1 MREIKLYQ
9 KFHIS
14 HKQYSEVRHSRI
26 KELVENRREPF
37 DKELVRAWY
46 EKYTGGQDEKKW

>member
-1 MREIKLYQ
+1 MDYPNDL
-9 KFHIS
+9 
-14 HKQYSEVRHSRI
+14 KQILETELDML

-46 EKYTGGQDEKKW
+46 EKYTGGQDEKK